1 MITFKEYLNEDA
13 GDRAAQ
19 KDREWLAKKIDLI
32 ELVKKQLNDSVRTA
46 HNLNYITSAKWRLW
60 RGQAGGWSSSNLRRV
75 LSALKPDLQKTAVVF
90 ALEVKDTRP
99 KHLDDGP
106 LGARQLPFGAV
117 VVVDPVEGN
126 MIAVPDIRQPQKS
139 TFSKGHGAHRL
150 KAGRG
155 EIRLANMFR
164 IDKVVKAATQ
174 NLVFYARNHHK
185 TKRG

>member
-90 ALEVKDTRP
+90 SLLVDDTRP
-99 KHLDDGP
+99 KDGP
-106 LGARQLPFGAV
+106 LGTHQFSFLAV
-117 VVVDPVEGN
+117 VIVEPINGD
-126 MIAVPDIRQPQKS
+126 MIAVPSLLKPHEYIRRNGQSMRPLLRNDPRERIPPKPDAVRIKDI
-139 TFSKGHGAHRL
+139 
-150 KAGRG
+150 
-155 EIRLANMFR
+155 
-164 IDKVVKAATQ
+164 VKAATQ
-174 NLVFYARNHHK
+174 QLTFYARNHHK
-185 TKRG
+185 IKRG

>member
-1 MITFKEYLNEDA
+1 MITFKEFLNEDA

-19 KDREWLAKKIDLI
+19 TDREWLAKKIDLI

-75 LSALKPDLQKTAVVF
+75 LSTLKPDLQKTAVVF

-99 KHLDDGP
+99 KDGP
-106 LGARQLPFGAV
+106 LGTHRLPFHAV

-139 TFSKGHGAHRL
+139 TFSN
-150 KAGRG
+150 GRG
-155 EIRLANMFR
+155 AAAAGKLANMFR

-185 TKRG
+185 AKGG